1 MCSSFFFRASVFAAC
16 VFLLLHL
23 FDVPP
28 LYADTDVFP
37 LPASKSTA
45 PSLHHLVVATKSKPG
60 LSLLL
65 LSARRFGYATSVL
78 GGGDSRP
85 IGHHTTTLC
94 LFDCP
99 PSFGLKMTLVKE
111 VVSALPPDDWV
122 LFTDAYDVVFARPAE
137 ELVADLVAWESRA
150 PHGAKILFGAE
161 KLAWPDEGLPGYAAR
176 GSAPY
181 PFLNSGVYAGR
192 ASAILEAVS
201 DGYDIST
208 NDQRFF
214 TQKLVGTAAAPL
226 QREDSRVELDE
237 TQSIFSNFAGTT
249 MGADWEIA
257 WPAHAPADPGHGSV
271 VFTHAGSRARPA
283 VLHFNSFGK
292 VHMHRVAYAVLGAAA
307 SAIADLAQWDG
318 NEVRELFLLPARA
331 AILSPL
337 PLRLRY
343 PLADAQLCD
352 VVAAAIALAAAL
364 LVVRYTGA
372 WVARNCCCV
381 CASAR
386 TCFSA
391 RCAQRGGR
399 PRSVLFANSSGKPAA
414 A

>member
-1 MCSSFFFRASVFAAC
+1 MCSSLFTRAAAVVVVALC
-16 VFLLLHL
+16 LLHV

-28 LYADTDVFP
+28 LHSAADVSP
-37 LPASKSTA
+37 LPASQSTA
-45 PSLHHLVVATKSKPG
+45 PSLHHLVVATKAKPG

-65 LSARRFGYATSVL
+65 LSARRFGYATTVL
-78 GGGDSRP
+78 GGGDARP

-111 VVSALPPDDWV
+111 AVAALPPDDWV
-122 LFTDAYDVVFARPAE
+122 LFTDAYDVVFARAAE
-137 ELVADLVAWESRA
+137 ELVADLVAWEARA
-150 PHGAKILFGAE
+150 PHGARILFGAE

-176 GSAPY
+176 GGAAY

-192 ASAILEAVS
+192 AAAILDAVS

-226 QREDSRVELDE
+226 QREDARVELDE
-237 TQSIFSNFAGTT
+237 AQAVFSNFAGTAP
-249 MGADWEIA
+249 GADWEIA
-257 WPAHAPADPGHGSV
+257 WPAHAPADAGHGAV
-271 VFTHAGSRARPA
+271 VFTHAGARARPA

-292 VHMHRVAYAVLGAAA
+292 VHMHRVAHAVLGSAA

-331 AILSPL
+331 AILSLL
-337 PLRLRY
+337 PRRVRH
-343 PLADAQLCD
+343 PLADAQLSD
-352 VVAAAIALAAAL
+352 LAAAALALAAVL
-364 LVVRYTGA
+364 LVVRFTGG
-372 WVARNCCCV
+372 WLTRNCCCA
-381 CASAR
+381 CAAAR
-386 TCFSA
+386 ACLAA
-391 RCAQRGGR
+391 RCTQRGGGR
-399 PRSVLFANSSGKPAA
+399 PRSALFAHPSAKVAV
-414 A
+414 